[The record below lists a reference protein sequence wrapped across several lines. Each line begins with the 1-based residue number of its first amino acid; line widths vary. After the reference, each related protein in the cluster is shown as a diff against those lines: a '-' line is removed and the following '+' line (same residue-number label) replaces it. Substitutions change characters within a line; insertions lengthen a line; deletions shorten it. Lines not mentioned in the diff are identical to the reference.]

1 MPAVLNKITF
11 RSKHSNLRILRKSAE
26 QQIHPT
32 LGTVATTVP
41 EVVYE
46 FTNGV
51 LEVAPGF
58 QKLADLYDEA
68 TNEWVERDAIEYLR
82 THPLNG
88 IRFFEI
94 EPVAPDPAVML
105 SAIADAMIAGDL
117 ATLEALG
124 DEEFGT
130 FNRPEIMDRIK
141 AAMDALEAQQ
151 QPKVPP
157 KAKE

>member
-11 RSKHSNLRILRKSAE
+11 RSKHSGLRILRKSAE

-32 LGTVATTVP
+32 LGTVMTTSP

-46 FTNGV
+46 FENGV
-51 LEVAPGF
+51 LEIAPGRDTLSDRF
-58 QKLADLYDEA
+58 NEL
-68 TNEWVERDAIEYLR
+68 TNEWEPRDALEYLR

-94 EPVAPDPAVML
+94 EPIATDPGVIFEAL
-105 SAIADAMIAGDL
+105 TDAMIAGDL
-117 ATLEALG
+117 ERIHALG
-124 DEEFGT
+124 DEEFAT
-130 FNRPEIMDRIK
+130 WNRPEIMERIK
-141 AAMDALEAQQ
+141 SAMDTLEAHNAV
-151 QPKVPP
+151 KVPP